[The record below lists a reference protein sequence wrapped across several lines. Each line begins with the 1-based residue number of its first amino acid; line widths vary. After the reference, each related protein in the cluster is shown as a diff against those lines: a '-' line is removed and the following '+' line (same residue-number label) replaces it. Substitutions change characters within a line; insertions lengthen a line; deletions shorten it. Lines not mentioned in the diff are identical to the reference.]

1 MKLECGYLASEEYKS
16 LMEKKH
22 KLLDREIWSIIEDLE
37 VDSQITMEKLQTA
50 MMYEANERLVEHPL
64 DLIGLRR
71 LKLFEDSL
79 KRYQDKENQPLYILK
94 TLNNIFSIIKKK
106 LSLLFSIKAE
116 GFQNNLITSLKV
128 IIQIIVVTLLVNGN
142 DYAQDFNFLKTF
154 WSIGTNGFEL
164 DIKNSDRLSAI
175 ILLQFYPPAMFLT
188 VVVLFSSVLVVI
200 QLRSLWF
207 KYKVDTLMEC
217 PRTETKREQI
227 DPRHVINQYN
237 LTLTEAS
244 KESVW
249 QLMVQ
254 WGCYFCF
261 SWFITWRLRLSEE
274 HASELERAGE
284 TLSFST
290 LYLSLISSVVSL
302 SFAQFRAHSICFKF
316 RTSTKQKAIY
326 LFSSVMST
334 MCNVLILISWQT
346 AIVDFGIGNDIYE
359 ENSFGFFDLEIL
371 IIAFL
376 LVTPYFY
383 AHMVL
388 PTSQN
393 NFITTSINCPS
404 FFFKMSI
411 QCLVVSFY
419 LGLTAFI
426 NSYVYIWGPKL
437 QPSLGEIAAN
447 ITGNSDFESEIINTN
462 FIVLRNISEMYI
474 TPSTAYEGSPM
485 NNRLV
490 LTIVSCIGIPS
501 SWIGAYLGLYAYF
514 SDMTCNIVF
523 YPSTRV
529 RISNVIHGSNG
540 SSNNIHYIKSFA
552 NLILQ

>member
-1 MKLECGYLASEEYKS
+1 
-16 LMEKKH
+16 
-22 KLLDREIWSIIEDLE
+22 
-37 VDSQITMEKLQTA
+37 
-50 MMYEANERLVEHPL
+50 
-64 DLIGLRR
+64 
-71 LKLFEDSL
+71 
-79 KRYQDKENQPLYILK
+79 
-94 TLNNIFSIIKKK
+94 
-106 LSLLFSIKAE
+106 
-116 GFQNNLITSLKV
+116 
-128 IIQIIVVTLLVNGN
+128 
-142 DYAQDFNFLKTF
+142 
-154 WSIGTNGFEL
+154 
-164 DIKNSDRLSAI
+164 
-175 ILLQFYPPAMFLT
+175 MFLT

-217 PRTETKREQI
+217 PRTEIKSKQI

-261 SWFITWRLRLSEE
+261 AWFITWRLRLSEE
-274 HASELERAGE
+274 HASELEKAGE

-376 LVTPYFY
+376 LVTPTWSYQ
-383 AHMVL
+383 L
-388 PTSQN
+388 GR
-393 NFITTSINCPS
+393 TTSSPPLSTVHLS
-404 FFFKMSI
+404 FSK
-411 QCLVVSFY
+411 
-419 LGLTAFI
+419 
-426 NSYVYIWGPKL
+426 
-437 QPSLGEIAAN
+437 
-447 ITGNSDFESEIINTN
+447 
-462 FIVLRNISEMYI
+462 
-474 TPSTAYEGSPM
+474 
-485 NNRLV
+485 
-490 LTIVSCIGIPS
+490 
-501 SWIGAYLGLYAYF
+501 
-514 SDMTCNIVF
+514 
-523 YPSTRV
+523 
-529 RISNVIHGSNG
+529 
-540 SSNNIHYIKSFA
+540 
-552 NLILQ
+552 